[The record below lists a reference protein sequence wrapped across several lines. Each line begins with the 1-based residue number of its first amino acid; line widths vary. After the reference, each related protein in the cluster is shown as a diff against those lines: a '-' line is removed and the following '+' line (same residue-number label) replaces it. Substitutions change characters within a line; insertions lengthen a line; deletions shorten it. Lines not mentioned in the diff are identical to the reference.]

1 MQLQFVAVTFIDVE
15 VGNRVVLQGRH
26 LTVLTCSIMK
36 HDNPQCF
43 EYSLDLGWPREW
55 QHVDTGNVAVNIDAN
70 SRIMSWRTSG
80 FTPFD
85 IETMRGTATESPLAM
100 LHRWIEETGAGDR
113 VDRPSLIHV
122 EVEAMD
128 WPEVIGE

>member
-1 MQLQFVAVTFIDVE
+1 MQLQFIAVTFIDVE
-15 VGNRVVLQGRH
+15 VGHRVVLQGRH
-26 LTVLTCSIMK
+26 LTVLTCSITK

-43 EYSLDLGWPREW
+43 EYGLELGWPREW
-55 QHVDTGNVAVNIDAN
+55 QHVDTGNVAVNIDVN

-85 IETMRGTATESPLAM
+85 VETMRGTADITFARSVE
-100 LHRWIEETGAGDR
+100 RDGQQFYAGYEKHEAR
-113 VDRPSLIHV
+113 ISA